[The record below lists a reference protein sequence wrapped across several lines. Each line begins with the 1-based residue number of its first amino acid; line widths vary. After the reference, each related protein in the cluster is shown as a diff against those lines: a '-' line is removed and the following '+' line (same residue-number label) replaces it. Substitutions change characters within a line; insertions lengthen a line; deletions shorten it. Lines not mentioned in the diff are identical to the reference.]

1 MQLWI
6 GNSKKER
13 RLILFNDLIIIAR
26 RDWRDKY
33 HLIEKASFT
42 LSRVC
47 DVHDDYDGKNIR
59 M

>member
-42 LSRVC
+42 LRRVC
-47 DVHDDYDGKNIR
+47 DVHDDYDGKNIQ